1 MTNALSPHPRR
12 SVWIGYCVDAG
23 WSSDE
28 IAEVFDLGAGTAEA
42 EDDDAGADDED
53 DVTVLELH

>member
-23 WSSDE
+23 WSADE
-28 IAEVFDLGAGTAEA
+28 IAEVFDLETETGEA
-42 EDDDAGADDED
+42 YED
-53 DVTVLELH
+53 DVPELELL